1 MRMEIASPGSPAA
14 SGTGR
19 LPERGDSLLLYCT
32 RLSVARGRSERK
44 IRRAERI
51 PKQMRLCWKVWV
63 VAAFV
68 LVLGALPP
76 ASRAASSASC
86 TTEAE
91 LLAPDRN
98 ALAAAGG
105 RLTEAVMGQD
115 YAALQAALLPAEAA
129 EWEGIREAVE
139 QAAPLMKG
147 GQIQLRNV
155 YLLEASSLAAPADTQ
170 FFCSNQSGSITV
182 TINMRALPPGR
193 YAVVLA
199 DAAGAPLGGQLGLI
213 LAWYGAGGSEGW
225 KLAGLSARQGIF
237 DGHDGKWYWT
247 HARELASAD
256 QPWSAWYCYEA
267 ARFLSL
273 PVDFLSS
280 PNMERLNQ
288 EQSQIKGS
296 PQDAF
301 PYSLPDGDRTWK
313 IDAVRL
319 DASLREPDLGVTYES
334 AGVTDPA
341 AARTE
346 AVAVLSALLKAQ
358 PGLRENF
365 HGLWAYAVRDG
376 KRTPVIELPMGQIP

>member
-1 MRMEIASPGSPAA
+1 
-14 SGTGR
+14 
-19 LPERGDSLLLYCT
+19 
-32 RLSVARGRSERK
+32 
-44 IRRAERI
+44 
-51 PKQMRLCWKVWV
+51 MRLCWKVWV
-63 VAAFV
+63 VATFV

-76 ASRAASSASC
+76 ASRAASLASC
-86 TTEAE
+86 TMQGE
-91 LLAPDRN
+91 LLAPDN
-98 ALAAAGG
+98 AALSAAAE
-105 RLTEAVMGQD
+105 RLSQALLQQD
-115 YAALQAALLPAEAA
+115 YAGLQAALLPAEAA
-129 EWEGIREAVE
+129 EWDGIREAVE
-139 QAAPLMKG
+139 QAAPLVKG
-147 GQIQLRNV
+147 GQFRLQDANA
-155 YLLEASSLAAPADTQ
+155 YLLDATGLTAPADTQ
-170 FFCSNQSGSITV
+170 FFCSNVNGSLTV

-199 DAAGAPLGGQLGLI
+199 NAAGAPLGGQWGLI
-213 LAWYGAGGSEGW
+213 LAWYGAGGSAGW